1 MTSNAQAALSAAVEV
16 VTASLARDAAAAR
29 ANSQSRNGYFSVTPY
44 SGKGVIEKA
53 VGYLAWLNDRD
64 AEQAEAEE
72 LKAKGTLEE
81 RVTRLEEDK

>member
-16 VTASLARDAAAAR
+16 VTAGLARDAAAAR
-29 ANSQSRNGYFSVTPY
+29 ANAQSRNGYYSATPY
-44 SGKGVIEKA
+44 TGRSVADVA
-53 VGYLAWLNDRD
+53 VDYFAWLNDRD